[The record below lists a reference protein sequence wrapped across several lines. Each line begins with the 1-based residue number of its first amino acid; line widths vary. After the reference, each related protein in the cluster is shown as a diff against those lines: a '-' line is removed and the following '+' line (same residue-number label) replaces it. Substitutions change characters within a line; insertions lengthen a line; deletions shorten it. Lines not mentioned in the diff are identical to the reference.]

1 MAKTRKEFEK
11 FHADNPEVYRL
22 FCYFTIQVINA
33 GHSKYSAEAIFNQ
46 IRWYTTVET
55 RGDDFK
61 INNDYKPYYSRKF
74 MEEYYKD
81 IFRTR
86 SSVADIK

>member
-1 MAKTRKEFEK
+1 MAKTRKEFEE
-11 FHADNPEVYRL
+11 FHANNPRVYQL

-74 MEEYYKD
+74 MKEYHRD
-81 IFRTR
+81 IFHTR
-86 SSVADIK
+86 SSVADIE

>member
-1 MAKTRKEFEK
+1 MAKTKKQFEE
-11 FHADNPEVYRL
+11 FHANNPEVYRL

-33 GHSKYSAEAIFNQ
+33 GHNKYSAEAIFNQ

-74 MEEYYKD
+74 MEEYHKD
-81 IFRTR
+81 IFYTR